1 MRCQIKDLNNLPY
14 HSECVWLAHCDLFCN
29 FFVMCFGAAHEHR
42 KKHKKA
48 ALLLVYELHGST
60 CQKKVTAYTLEIKV
74 FGQVQCYRT
83 IYCLLRFYSCLK
95 FKSKMHLE
103 PLKKLDKPC
112 TALCNIKTIL
122 LSGEYGCD
130 FRYKAAVTQRSLFHP
145 RQYCSVG
152 QRYRLMWLG
161 NKR

>member
-1 MRCQIKDLNNLPY
+1 MFDWLTVTCSVIFLL
-14 HSECVWLAHCDLFCN
+14 CVSALLMNIEKNTNKLHCYWYMSCMA
-29 FFVMCFGAAHEHR
+29 VR
-42 KKHKKA
+42 KKSRLTHWKLRYLDRLSA
-48 ALLLVYELHGST
+48 
-60 CQKKVTAYTLEIKV
+60 IIP
-74 FGQVQCYRT
+74 
-83 IYCLLRFYSCLK
+83 IYCLRRFYSCLK

-112 TALCNIKTIL
+112 TALCNVKTIL